1 MLIVINKIKVLVLIF
16 NISLFITPFLANA
29 QNKDRYL
36 SSDDIKIY
44 KKIFE
49 IQKKP
54 IKNKKSKEWKQVD
67 RLISKLKNKILLGNV
82 YAERYLHPTGWRSSY
97 EELRLWLEQYNDH
110 PDATRIARI
119 AKKRKPKKSK
129 NFKEPTPGFL
139 NGYGTYKKN
148 LLKPAFPID
157 NKRYKK
163 YSYSTS
169 IKFRR
174 AINKKNT
181 EYAENLLNNKE
192 VKRFL
197 TKNELSQLR
206 SELSYAY
213 FIFGKDYKS
222 LRQAS
227 ISLSL

>member
-1 MLIVINKIKVLVLIF
+1 MLIVINKIKILVLIF

-29 QNKDRYL
+29 QNSERYL
-36 SSDDIKIY
+36 SLDDIKIY

-119 AKKRKPKKSK
+119 AIKRKQRNQK
-129 NFKEPTPGFL
+129 
-139 NGYGTYKKN
+139 
-148 LLKPAFPID
+148 
-157 NKRYKK
+157 
-163 YSYSTS
+163 
-169 IKFRR
+169 
-174 AINKKNT
+174 
-181 EYAENLLNNKE
+181 
-192 VKRFL
+192 
-197 TKNELSQLR
+197 
-206 SELSYAY
+206 
-213 FIFGKDYKS
+213 
-222 LRQAS
+222 
-227 ISLSL
+227 ISRNQHPVF